1 MYNPNVRI
9 TLFLFLSLI
18 RVSSSYSQGNNPYHM
33 NGSAYQENCNCYT
46 LTDDLLNQSGSVW
59 NINKIDLTQSF
70 DYKFNVNLG
79 CRDGEGADG
88 MVFVLQ
94 PISTSIGSVGGGLG
108 YQGVSPSIGVAIDTW
123 QNTNDNDPAYD
134 HLSIH
139 RNGDLNHSSSNNL
152 AGPVTAS
159 NINIEDCQWHVLHI
173 TWDAVAQ
180 RLAAKID
187 DKDSVGVSIDLV
199 ATVFNNNPNVF
210 WGFTASTGG
219 ARNRQRFC
227 TSLNPGIASFTG
239 GTVTCYPTPIQF
251 TDSSVSFGSIVKWY
265 WDFGDGTKDSTK
277 NPPPHIFPAPGIY
290 DVKLNIL
297 GNNGCVS
304 DTFKKRVVVG
314 SAPVAKFG
322 YNPWLICENQPV
334 HFSDSSTVQFGTIN
348 NWILR
353 IDNGQ
358 TVHMGNPTL
367 YQHNGFTKGQHTAE
381 LTVQTEEGCISTP
394 ASKTLAV
401 FEAPVIGMNVADAC
415 LNEAVNF
422 TGTNLNPSVP
432 VNLWN
437 WNLGDGKKG
446 GTSSVQHYYK
456 AGGNYKVQLVAV
468 SNDGCPSDTFIRMVT
483 IYETH
488 AYAGRDTIV
497 ADNQPV
503 QLNASGGV
511 NYSWSPRSGLSDANI
526 PNPVA
531 ILQNDT
537 RYILT
542 AFAPI
547 GCATTDTIN
556 IKVVKGPAFY
566 VPNAFSPNNDGRNDR
581 FRFIPIGL
589 KEIYYFRVFNRQG
602 QLVYFSKNAE
612 PGWDGT
618 VNGSLQS
625 SGTFVWTVS
634 GKDFN
639 DKVHALKGTVILV
652 R

>member
-1 MYNPNVRI
+1 
-9 TLFLFLSLI
+9 
-18 RVSSSYSQGNNPYHM
+18 
-33 NGSAYQENCNCYT
+33 
-46 LTDDLLNQSGSVW
+46 
-59 NINKIDLTQSF
+59 
-70 DYKFNVNLG
+70 
-79 CRDGEGADG
+79 
-88 MVFVLQ
+88 
-94 PISTSIGSVGGGLG
+94 
-108 YQGVSPSIGVAIDTW
+108 
-123 QNTNDNDPAYD
+123 
-134 HLSIH
+134 
-139 RNGDLNHSSSNNL
+139 
-152 AGPVTAS
+152 
-159 NINIEDCQWHVLHI
+159 
-173 TWDAVAQ
+173 
-180 RLAAKID
+180 
-187 DKDSVGVSIDLV
+187 
-199 ATVFNNNPNVF
+199 
-210 WGFTASTGG
+210 
-219 ARNRQRFC
+219 
-227 TSLNPGIASFTG
+227 
-239 GTVTCYPTPIQF
+239 
-251 TDSSVSFGSIVKWY
+251 
-265 WDFGDGTKDSTK
+265 
-277 NPPPHIFPAPGIY
+277 
-290 DVKLNIL
+290 
-297 GNNGCVS
+297 
-304 DTFKKRVVVG
+304 
-314 SAPVAKFG
+314 
-322 YNPWLICENQPV
+322 
-334 HFSDSSTVQFGTIN
+334 
-348 NWILR
+348 
-353 IDNGQ
+353 
-358 TVHMGNPTL
+358 MGNPTL

-401 FEAPVIGMNVADAC
+401 FEAPVIGMNAADAC

-446 GTSSVQHYYK
+446 STSSVQHYYK

-468 SNDGCPSDTFIRMVT
+468 SNDGCPSDTVIRMVT

-581 FRFIPIGL
+581 FRFIPIGM

-602 QLVYFSKNAE
+602 QLVYFSKNTE

-618 VNGSLQS
+618 VNGRLQS
-625 SGTFVWTVS
+625 SGTFVWIVS

-639 DKVHALKGTVILV
+639 EKVHALKGTVILV